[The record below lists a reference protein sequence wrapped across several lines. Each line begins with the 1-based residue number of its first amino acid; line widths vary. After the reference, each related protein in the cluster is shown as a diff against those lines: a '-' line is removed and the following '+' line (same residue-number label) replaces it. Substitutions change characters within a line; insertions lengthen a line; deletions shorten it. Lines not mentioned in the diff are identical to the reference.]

1 MKKKP
6 KPTTGERIAAKNCGY
21 TIDEMLILRARPEHP
36 VRDLA
41 RRIDRAIS
49 SAVRKERERCAK
61 VVFDNLDLHD
71 GAASR
76 VFSLIRRHPQ

>member
-61 VVFDNLDLHD
+61 VVALY
-71 GAASR
+71 
-76 VFSLIRRHPQ
+76 RHPNIDIADRIIKELMS